1 MPACKRGVVSHAS
14 LAVPHRPEYGFS
26 PIDSAQQIGASSP
39 FSLGDPMTAPRICP
53 ECQQRT
59 GLARRGYGAGPPRRG
74 RRHHGLPVV
83 RPRVDRRAD
92 RPARPSDTNDEVA
105 SPPFTFPLV
114 PRPILGRWRFCP
126 PLIAARLALESD
138 HARGLRFD
146 VTERPHAR
154 GQIKPVFLMLRLHSG
169 FSHGMPAL
177 PQPWPYGSPSQSSQA
192 QPPSQR
198 HSIVSALALP
208 ADLTRRARSRALRR
222 SWRSHLIAKSR
233 NCSSHL

>member
-146 VTERPHAR
+146 VTERPHAPR
-154 GQIKPVFLMLRLHSG
+154 TDQAGLLDAQIAFRVFARNARTAATVAVRFAIAVFAS
-169 FSHGMPAL
+169 PA
-177 PQPWPYGSPSQSSQA
+177 P
-192 QPPSQR
+192 
-198 HSIVSALALP
+198 LA
-208 ADLTRRARSRALRR
+208 ATFHR
-222 SWRSHLIAKSR
+222 
-233 NCSSHL
+233 